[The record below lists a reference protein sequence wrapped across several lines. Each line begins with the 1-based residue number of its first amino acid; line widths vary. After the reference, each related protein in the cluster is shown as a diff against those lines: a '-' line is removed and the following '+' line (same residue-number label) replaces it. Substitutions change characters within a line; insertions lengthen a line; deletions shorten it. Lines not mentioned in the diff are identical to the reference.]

1 MSSSSPLTGVAQNEL
16 AWQLLQAMPEA
27 VFLVDADSLTIL
39 ATNAKAERLTGRP
52 SAELLDQ
59 QVSTVIET
67 LDGSKLSA
75 AWQDLQKSSA
85 DQPSI
90 TVQVLSH
97 DGYRSAPLAATC
109 SRFEADNRLT
119 MMLVIN
125 DDTELARLKK
135 VETEHRDNVAKL
147 DQVIQV
153 LNGFAWEFDPGAG
166 AFTYV
171 SPRAK
176 ELLGYPVSTW
186 IGDPDFFPSII
197 HPEDRESVLSFCA
210 FETAAGS
217 DHTMTYRMLAADGA
231 FRWVRDIV
239 YLARDDAG
247 VVSHLRGLMI
257 DITDEHHLRHQL
269 IHSEERFHRLFDE
282 SPTALIEMDWSDVR
296 KRLHDISES
305 GVDDLQTWLEEN
317 PDEVIHLSTL
327 GRITTVN
334 QSALTMFEASSI
346 DEFRGQVRSIMR
358 EDSMAALREHV
369 LFRLAGGRTFES
381 ENVNYTFTG
390 KRINVFFSVSAAD
403 GAEES
408 WSRLYSS
415 LSNITPQKQA
425 LLLRDGQSRV
435 LESLAASQP
444 IENIMAT
451 LTDELERQSAHIHAA
466 VFKTTPS
473 GNTLQKLSNGST
485 AEELVTLIDSVRIDD
500 LFGNSDQ
507 RGDIHVAAAKP
518 SNSGNGQERIP
529 PTVAEL
535 VSRAIN
541 ACNYHCGIMKPV
553 TDQNDQPL
561 GQLAVFHTTS
571 RKFTAHEKEAIAAFS
586 DLTGLVLQHDQH
598 HRALTDRTNEL
609 QSVFD
614 SYPDALVRISP
625 LGTIIEGYSGNELT
639 ELLKLSEAPS
649 DQILW
654 HLLPSAVS
662 GPVRAAIANV
672 AAGIQ
677 QETIHFSIQQN
688 SGHREFEIRFLP
700 LPSSSEQIAIIRDV
714 TLLKQAELKLTHA
727 SERFRYLFDNSPD
740 AIFVESPDG
749 IVLDANAAAC
759 ELHKLSREQ
768 LIGQDVLS
776 LVPPQDR
783 PAASTRSSSLVSGKI
798 SEFESRSLQSD
809 GQVVHVGVRISPIT
823 YDGAPAVLL
832 HVRDITHQ
840 KLEEE
845 RKREHEK
852 QLAHVSRLTMMGQL
866 VAGIAHEIRQP
877 LWSLSTFADVC
888 VESLSRPDL
897 QERLPQIREVASKV
911 VSEARRVNTITT
923 RMFSFARK
931 GTSERTSCD
940 IGEIVRDA
948 VELTAGRARSSR
960 IRTTVEVENDVP
972 EIVCDR
978 VLIEQTFA
986 NLLNNAYAALA
997 AHPCDERQVQV
1008 AIHLDTEDHSY
1019 VTTSIRDNGPGLPNG
1034 IIPEQLFEG
1043 FFTTGQSGLG
1053 IGLALSRSFV
1063 EDHGG
1068 TIRAEQLPDGGMEFV
1083 FTLRVDGGKHSD
1095 AD

>member
-1 MSSSSPLTGVAQNEL
+1 MSSSSPLTEVAQNEL

-27 VFLVDADSLTIL
+27 VFLVDADSLAIL
-39 ATNAKAERLTGRP
+39 ATNAKAELLTGRP

-59 QVSTVIET
+59 QVSTVVET
-67 LDGSKLSA
+67 LDGGKLSA
-75 AWQDLQKSSA
+75 AWQASQKSNV

-90 TVQVLSH
+90 MVQVLSN
-97 DGYRSAPLAATC
+97 DGDRSAPMVATY
-109 SRFEADNRLT
+109 SLFEADSRLT

-125 DDTELARLKK
+125 DDTELVRLRE
-135 VETEHRDNVAKL
+135 VETEHRENVAKL
-147 DQVIQV
+147 DQVFQA
-153 LNGFAWEFDPGAG
+153 LEGFAWEYDPAAG

-176 ELLGYPVSTW
+176 ELFGYPISAW

-217 DHTMTYRMLAADGA
+217 DHTMTYRMLTADGA

-239 YLARDDAG
+239 YLVRDDAG
-247 VVSHLRGLMI
+247 GVSHLRGLML
-257 DITDEHHLRHQL
+257 DITDEHHLRDALAQ
-269 IHSEERFHRLFDE
+269 SEEKFRRLYDE
-282 SPTALIEMDWSDVR
+282 SPVAQFKMDWSGIR
-296 KRLHDISES
+296 NRLQEIRDS
-305 GVDDLQTWLEEN
+305 GVSNLRAYLDEFPEEVVN
-317 PDEVIHLSTL
+317 LSQQARL
-327 GRITTVN
+327 ITVN
-334 QSALTMFEASSI
+334 RNTLELFEVASI
-346 DEFRGQVRSIMR
+346 DEFAGSLGTIFKA
-358 EDSMAALREHV
+358 DSLKTFKEHV
-369 LFRLAGGRTFES
+369 LFRAEGGRTFEA
-381 ENVNYTFTG
+381 ENVAYTLSG
-390 KRINVFFSVSAAD
+390 KRLHVHVRANSDADAERSWERVYASVT
-403 GAEES
+403 
-408 WSRLYSS
+408 
-415 LSNITPQKQA
+415 NITQRRHA
-425 LLLRDGQSRV
+425 EILRDGQRRV
-435 LESLAASQP
+435 LEALAAVNSV
-444 IENIMAT
+444 ETVLNT
-451 LTDELERQSAHIHAA
+451 LAIELEQQSPNIRAS
-466 VFKTTPS
+466 VFRPS
-473 GNTLQKLSNGST
+473 STDGKFRRIANGRT
-485 AEELVTLIDSVRIDD
+485 AEELITLIDSVRIDS
-500 LFGNSDQ
+500 LFGHTDQ
-507 RGDIHVAAAKP
+507 PTEIRVTSSSTNYRTDPTKRVLP
-518 SNSGNGQERIP
+518 SVR
-529 PTVAEL
+529 EL
-535 VSRAIN
+535 ISRA
-541 ACNYHCGIMKPV
+541 ATKCGYHCGVIRPATSTAGRM
-553 TDQNDQPL
+553 L
-561 GQLAVFHTTS
+561 GVLAVFHTAA
-571 RKFTAHEKEAIAAFS
+571 REFTDHEEEVISSFS
-586 DLTGLVLQHDQH
+586 DLTELVLQHDL
-598 HRALTDRTNEL
+598 HRQSLTDRTDEL

-614 SYPDALVRISP
+614 SYPDALLRISP
-625 LGTIIEGYSGNELT
+625 LGTIIESYSGNELT
-639 ELLKLSEAPS
+639 KLLKLSETPS

-654 HLLPSAVS
+654 HLLPPAVS
-662 GPVRAAIANV
+662 GQVRGAIANV

-677 QETIHFSIQQN
+677 QETIHFSVQQN
-688 SGHREFEIRFLP
+688 ADPREFEIRFLP
-700 LPSSSEQIAIIRDV
+700 LPPSSEQIAIIRDV
-714 TLLKQAELKLTHA
+714 TLLKEAERKLTHA

-740 AIFVESPDG
+740 AIFVESPEG

-759 ELHKLSREQ
+759 KLHKLSREQ

-783 PAASTRSSSLVSGKI
+783 PSASTRSSSLISGEI

-809 GQVVHVGVRISPIT
+809 GQVVDVGVRISPIT
-823 YDGAPAVLL
+823 YDGEPAALL

-845 RKREHEK
+845 RKREHER

-911 VSEARRVNTITT
+911 VSEARRVNAITT

-931 GTSERTSCD
+931 GPPERTTCD

-948 VELTAGRARSSR
+948 VELTAGRARSGR
-960 IRTTVEVENDVP
+960 IRTIVEVENDVP

-978 VLIEQTFA
+978 ILIEQTFA

-997 AHPCDERQVQV
+997 AHPCDERQVHV
-1008 AIHLDTEDHSY
+1008 AVHLDSEAPNY
-1019 VTTSIRDNGPGLPNG
+1019 VTTSLRDNGPGLPDG
-1034 IIPEQLFEG
+1034 IISEQLFEG
-1043 FFTTGQSGLG
+1043 FFTTGQSSLG

-1083 FTLRVDGGKHSD
+1083 FTLRVDGGKNSD